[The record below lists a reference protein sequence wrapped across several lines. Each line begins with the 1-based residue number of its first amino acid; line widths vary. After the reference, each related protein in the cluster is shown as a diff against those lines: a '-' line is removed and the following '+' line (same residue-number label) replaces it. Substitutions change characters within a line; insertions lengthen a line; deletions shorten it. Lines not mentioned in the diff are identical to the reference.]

1 MELAAKSIKYGDYLT
16 WNPYGISL
24 DDDERKP
31 TDEDKE
37 KDSDL
42 LNAIIGRLSDGIF

>member
-16 WNPYGISL
+16 WNLHGISL
-24 DDDERKP
+24 GEDDRKS
-31 TDEDKE
+31 TDKDKE

-42 LNAIIGRLSDGIF
+42 LNAVIGRLSDGIF